1 MTQTPHGN
9 DGTGS
14 TSDRATP
21 STGAERVPP
30 VTPPGDP
37 LGTPV
42 PASAAKPAGS
52 PERAPD
58 TRPDGASVPAS
69 GTPHADKAHAT
80 PAHTEGDRAT
90 GTRTEGARETSTRTE
105 GVRETDTRTEGAR
118 ETGRTTDTDADPRSG
133 TATGTKATAGTG
145 GGTATGKDRPL
156 FAPEQRE
163 KFDARIH
170 QAVAG
175 FVENP
180 RQAVQ
185 EADAAFDEVVAE
197 LTQALAERSRLLRTD
212 RDGERS
218 EAGTEDLRI
227 ALQQYRDLTER
238 LVRL

>member
-1 MTQTPHGN
+1 MTQTPN
-9 DGTGS
+9 ETGS
-14 TSDRATP
+14 TGNTSDRPTS

-30 VTPPGDP
+30 VTPPGDA

-42 PASAAKPAGS
+42 PPTAAKPSGS
-52 PERAPD
+52 PPTSAR
-58 TRPDGASVPAS
+58 TDGTSVPAA
-69 GTPHADKAHAT
+69 GQTHADKTLADSART
-80 PAHTEGDRAT
+80 DR
-90 GTRTEGARETSTRTE
+90 G
-105 GVRETDTRTEGAR
+105 R
-118 ETGRTTDTDADPRSG
+118 ETGRTTASSHGRDTAKENG
-133 TATGTKATAGTG
+133 
-145 GGTATGKDRPL
+145 RPL
-156 FAPEQRE
+156 FAADQRE
-163 KFDARIH
+163 RFDARIH

>member
-9 DGTGS
+9 DNTGS
-14 TSDRATP
+14 TSNRATP

-52 PERAPD
+52 PAPAPD
-58 TRPDGASVPAS
+58 TGPDSTSVPAS
-69 GTPHADKAHAT
+69 GTTHADKTHAT
-80 PAHTEGDRAT
+80 SP
-90 GTRTEGARETSTRTE
+90 RT
-105 GVRETDTRTEGAR
+105 DGAR
-118 ETGRTTDTDADPRSG
+118 ETGRTTDTASAPRSG
-133 TATGTKATAGTG
+133 TATGAGATADTG
-145 GGTATGKDRPL
+145 RGAATGKDRPL
-156 FAPEQRE
+156 FAADERE

-170 QAVAG
+170 QAVAA

-185 EADAAFDEVVAE
+185 EADATFDEVVAG
-197 LTQALAERSRLLRTD
+197 LTKALADRSRLLRAD
-212 RDGERS
+212 RDGGRS
-218 EAGTEDLRI
+218 EAETEDLRI

>member
-1 MTQTPHGN
+1 MTQTPNSTG
-9 DGTGS
+9 DTGS
-14 TSDRATP
+14 TPNRPTP

-42 PASAAKPAGS
+42 PPTAAKPSGS
-52 PERAPD
+52 PPTT
-58 TRPDGASVPAS
+58 TRTDGTTTPAADPAH
-69 GTPHADKAHAT
+69 TDKTHADPAHADKAHAG
-80 PAHTEGDRAT
+80 PA
-90 GTRTEGARETSTRTE
+90 RT
-105 GVRETDTRTEGAR
+105 DKAR
-118 ETGRTTDTDADPRSG
+118 ETGRTTTSSGRTD
-133 TATGTKATAGTG
+133 TAGENG
-145 GGTATGKDRPL
+145 RPL
-156 FAPEQRE
+156 FAAEARE

-185 EADAAFDEVVAE
+185 EADATFDEVVAE
-197 LTQALAERSRLLRTD
+197 LTKALADRSRLLRAD

-227 ALQQYRDLTER
+227 ALQHYRDLTER

>member
-1 MTQTPHGN
+1 MTQTPN
-9 DGTGS
+9 DNERTGS
-14 TSDRATP
+14 TANRATP

-37 LGTPV
+37 LGTPA
-42 PASAAKPAGS
+42 PASAAKPATS
-52 PERAPD
+52 PETAPGN
-58 TRPDGASVPAS
+58 RPDGAAVPAS
-69 GTPHADKAHAT
+69 GTPHAAKTHAD
-80 PAHTEGDRAT
+80 PA
-90 GTRTEGARETSTRTE
+90 RTEA
-105 GVRETDTRTEGAR
+105 AR
-118 ETGRTTDTDADPRSG
+118 ETGRTTDTASSSR
-133 TATGTKATAGTG
+133 TGTGTG
-145 GGTATGKDRPL
+145 ATTDTGREAATGKDRPL
-156 FAPEQRE
+156 FSADERE

-185 EADAAFDEVVAE
+185 EADAAFDEVVAG
-197 LTQALAERSRLLRTD
+197 LTKALADRSRLLRAD

-218 EAGTEDLRI
+218 DGETEDLRI

>member
-1 MTQTPHGN
+1 MTQTPN
-9 DGTGS
+9 DNDRTGS
-14 TSDRATP
+14 TANRATP

-30 VTPPGDP
+30 ITPPGDP

-42 PASAAKPAGS
+42 PASAAKPATS
-52 PERAPD
+52 PETAPGN
-58 TRPDGASVPAS
+58 RPDGASVPAS
-69 GTPHADKAHAT
+69 GTPHAAKAHAG
-80 PAHTEGDRAT
+80 PA
-90 GTRTEGARETSTRTE
+90 RTEA
-105 GVRETDTRTEGAR
+105 AR
-118 ETGRTTDTDADPRSG
+118 ETGRTTDTAASSR
-133 TATGTKATAGTG
+133 TATGTGAATDTG
-145 GGTATGKDRPL
+145 RDAAASKDRPL
-156 FAPEQRE
+156 FSTEERE

-185 EADAAFDEVVAE
+185 EADAAFDEVVAG
-197 LTQALAERSRLLRTD
+197 LTKALADRSRLLRAD

-218 EAGTEDLRI
+218 DAETEDLRI

>member
-1 MTQTPHGN
+1 MTQTPNETGN
-9 DGTGS
+9 TGN
-14 TSDRATP
+14 TPDRPTP

-30 VTPPGDP
+30 VTPPGNA

-42 PASAAKPAGS
+42 PPTAAKPSGS
-52 PERAPD
+52 PPTATRTDGTSAPAAD
-58 TRPDGASVPAS
+58 RT
-69 GTPHADKAHAT
+69 HADKTHADS
-80 PAHTEGDRAT
+80 A
-90 GTRTEGARETSTRTE
+90 RTDKGRET
-105 GVRETDTRTEGAR
+105 A
-118 ETGRTTDTDADPRSG
+118 RTTAPSASPGTDA
-133 TATGTKATAGTG
+133 A
-145 GGTATGKDRPL
+145 KDNGRPL

>member
-1 MTQTPHGN
+1 MTQTPN
-9 DGTGS
+9 DNDRTGS
-14 TSDRATP
+14 TANRATP

-42 PASAAKPAGS
+42 PASAAKPATS
-52 PERAPD
+52 PETTPGN
-58 TRPDGASVPAS
+58 RPDGASAPAS
-69 GTPHADKAHAT
+69 GTPRADEAHAT
-80 PAHTEGDRAT
+80 SA
-90 GTRTEGARETSTRTE
+90 RT
-105 GVRETDTRTEGAR
+105 DGAR
-118 ETGRTTDTDADPRSG
+118 ETGRTTGAASGSRSGTG
-133 TATGTKATAGTG
+133 TATGAATDAGRDA
-145 GGTATGKDRPL
+145 ATGKDRPL
-156 FAPEQRE
+156 FSTEERE
-163 KFDARIH
+163 KFEARIH

-185 EADAAFDEVVAE
+185 EADAAFDEVVTG
-197 LTQALAERSRLLRTD
+197 LTKALADRSRLLRAD

-218 EAGTEDLRI
+218 DAETEDLRI

>member
-1 MTQTPHGN
+1 MTQTPN
-9 DGTGS
+9 DNDRTGS
-14 TSDRATP
+14 TANRATP

-42 PASAAKPAGS
+42 PASAAKPATS
-52 PERAPD
+52 PETAPGN
-58 TRPDGASVPAS
+58 RPDGDSVPAS
-69 GTPHADKAHAT
+69 ASPHAAKTHAG
-80 PAHTEGDRAT
+80 PA
-90 GTRTEGARETSTRTE
+90 RTEA
-105 GVRETDTRTEGAR
+105 AR
-118 ETGRTTDTDADPRSG
+118 ETGRPRDTASTSRTGTGTGATTDTGRDA
-133 TATGTKATAGTG
+133 
-145 GGTATGKDRPL
+145 ATGKDRPL
-156 FAPEQRE
+156 FSADERD

-185 EADAAFDEVVAE
+185 EADAAFDEVVAG
-197 LTQALAERSRLLRTD
+197 LTKALADRSRLLRAD

-218 EAGTEDLRI
+218 DAETEDLRI

>member
-14 TSDRATP
+14 TSNRATP

-52 PERAPD
+52 PAPTPD
-58 TRPDGASVPAS
+58 TSPDSSSVPAS
-69 GTPHADKAHAT
+69 GTTHADKTHAT
-80 PAHTEGDRAT
+80 
-90 GTRTEGARETSTRTE
+90 SS
-105 GVRETDTRTEGAR
+105 RTEGAR
-118 ETGRTTDTDADPRSG
+118 ETGRTTDTTSAPRSG
-133 TATGTKATAGTG
+133 TATGAGATAETG
-145 GGTATGKDRPL
+145 KGATTGKDRPL
-156 FAPEQRE
+156 FAADERE

-170 QAVAG
+170 QAVAA

-185 EADAAFDEVVAE
+185 EADATFDEVVAG
-197 LTQALAERSRLLRTD
+197 LTKALADRSRLLRAD

-218 EAGTEDLRI
+218 DAETEDLRI

>member
-1 MTQTPHGN
+1 MTQTPNETGN
-9 DGTGS
+9 TGN
-14 TSDRATP
+14 TPDRPAP

-30 VTPPGDP
+30 VTPPGNA

-42 PASAAKPAGS
+42 PPTAAKPSGS
-52 PERAPD
+52 PPTATGTDGTAAPAAGRA
-58 TRPDGASVPAS
+58 
-69 GTPHADKAHAT
+69 HADKTLADSA
-80 PAHTEGDRAT
+80 
-90 GTRTEGARETSTRTE
+90 RT
-105 GVRETDTRTEGAR
+105 DKAR
-118 ETGRTTDTDADPRSG
+118 ETGRTTASSHAHSHGTDTD
-133 TATGTKATAGTG
+133 TA
-145 GGTATGKDRPL
+145 KDNGRPL
-156 FAPEQRE
+156 FAAETRE

-185 EADAAFDEVVAE
+185 EADAAFDEVVTE

>member
-1 MTQTPHGN
+1 MTQTPN
-9 DGTGS
+9 DNDRTGS
-14 TSDRATP
+14 TANRATP

-42 PASAAKPAGS
+42 PASAAKPATS
-52 PERAPD
+52 PETTPGN
-58 TRPDGASVPAS
+58 RPDGAPVPAS
-69 GTPHADKAHAT
+69 GTPHAAKTHAD
-80 PAHTEGDRAT
+80 PA
-90 GTRTEGARETSTRTE
+90 RTEA
-105 GVRETDTRTEGAR
+105 AR
-118 ETGRTTDTDADPRSG
+118 ETGRTTDTASG
-133 TATGTKATAGTG
+133 SRTGATASSSRTGTGTG
-145 GGTATGKDRPL
+145 TGTGATTDTGRDAATGKDRPL
-156 FAPEQRE
+156 FSADERE

-185 EADAAFDEVVAE
+185 EADAAFDEVVAG
-197 LTQALAERSRLLRTD
+197 LTKALADRSRLLRAD

-218 EAGTEDLRI
+218 DAETEDLRI

>member
-1 MTQTPHGN
+1 MSRRSHLP
-9 DGTGS
+9 
-14 TSDRATP
+14 ATP
-21 STGAERVPP
+21 SVRRTA
-30 VTPPGDP
+30 T
-37 LGTPV
+37 
-42 PASAAKPAGS
+42 AAKPSGS
-52 PERAPD
+52 PPTATRTDGPSAPATD
-58 TRPDGASVPAS
+58 RTHAVK
-69 GTPHADKAHAT
+69 THAD
-80 PAHTEGDRAT
+80 
-90 GTRTEGARETSTRTE
+90 STRTDTS
-105 GVRETDTRTEGAR
+105 RETA
-118 ETGRTTDTDADPRSG
+118 RTTAASPSHRASTGTGTDAN
-133 TATGTKATAGTG
+133 TA
-145 GGTATGKDRPL
+145 KDNGRPL

>member
-1 MTQTPHGN
+1 MTQTPNSTG
-9 DGTGS
+9 DTGS
-14 TSDRATP
+14 TPNRPTS

-42 PASAAKPAGS
+42 PPTAAKPSGS
-52 PERAPD
+52 PPTT
-58 TRPDGASVPAS
+58 TRTDGATTSAADHAHTDKTHADPA
-69 GTPHADKAHAT
+69 HADKTHAD
-80 PAHTEGDRAT
+80 PA
-90 GTRTEGARETSTRTE
+90 RT
-105 GVRETDTRTEGAR
+105 DKAR
-118 ETGRTTDTDADPRSG
+118 ETGRTTASSGRTD
-133 TATGTKATAGTG
+133 TAGENG
-145 GGTATGKDRPL
+145 RPL
-156 FAPEQRE
+156 FAAEARE

-185 EADAAFDEVVAE
+185 EADATFDEVVAE
-197 LTQALAERSRLLRTD
+197 LTKALADRSRLLRAD

-227 ALQQYRDLTER
+227 ALQHYRDLTER

>member
-1 MTQTPHGN
+1 MTQTPNSTG
-9 DGTGS
+9 DTGS
-14 TSDRATP
+14 TPNRPTP

-42 PASAAKPAGS
+42 PPTAAKPSGS
-52 PERAPD
+52 PPTTPR
-58 TRPDGASVPAS
+58 TDGTTTPAADPAH
-69 GTPHADKAHAT
+69 TDKTHADPAHADKAHADPVHADKAHAG
-80 PAHTEGDRAT
+80 PA
-90 GTRTEGARETSTRTE
+90 RT
-105 GVRETDTRTEGAR
+105 DKAR
-118 ETGRTTDTDADPRSG
+118 ETGRTTASSGRTD
-133 TATGTKATAGTG
+133 TAGENG
-145 GGTATGKDRPL
+145 RPL
-156 FAPEQRE
+156 FAAEARE

-185 EADAAFDEVVAE
+185 EADATFDEVVAE
-197 LTQALAERSRLLRTD
+197 LTKALADRSRLLRAD

-227 ALQQYRDLTER
+227 ALQHYRDLTER

>member
-1 MTQTPHGN
+1 MTQTPNTTGN
-9 DGTGS
+9 TGS
-14 TSDRATP
+14 TPNRPTP
-21 STGAERVPP
+21 SIGSERVQP
-30 VTPPGDP
+30 VTPPGNA

-42 PASAAKPAGS
+42 PPTAAKPSGS
-52 PERAPD
+52 PP
-58 TRPDGASVPAS
+58 TTGASDPAS
-69 GTPHADKAHAT
+69 TATADKAH
-80 PAHTEGDRAT
+80 
-90 GTRTEGARETSTRTE
+90 
-105 GVRETDTRTEGAR
+105 TDTARTDTDRTDVGLTETARSDSARPDSARVDSDRVDAPR
-118 ETGRTTDTDADPRSG
+118 ETGRTTESSHSRGTDTA
-133 TATGTKATAGTG
+133 KANG
-145 GGTATGKDRPL
+145 RPL
-156 FAPEQRE
+156 FAAEERE

-185 EADAAFDEVVAE
+185 EADATFDEVVTG

>member
-1 MTQTPHGN
+1 MTQTPN
-9 DGTGS
+9 DNDRTGS
-14 TSDRATP
+14 TANRATP

-42 PASAAKPAGS
+42 PASAAKPATS
-52 PERAPD
+52 PETAPGN
-58 TRPDGASVPAS
+58 RPNSAAVPAS
-69 GTPHADKAHAT
+69 GTPHAAKTHAD
-80 PAHTEGDRAT
+80 PA
-90 GTRTEGARETSTRTE
+90 RTEA
-105 GVRETDTRTEGAR
+105 AR
-118 ETGRTTDTDADPRSG
+118 ETGRTTDTASSSR
-133 TATGTKATAGTG
+133 TGTGTG
-145 GGTATGKDRPL
+145 TGATTDTGREAATGKDRPL
-156 FAPEQRE
+156 FSADERE

-185 EADAAFDEVVAE
+185 EADAAFDEVVAG
-197 LTQALAERSRLLRTD
+197 LTKALADRSRLLRAD

-218 EAGTEDLRI
+218 DAETEDLRI

>member
-1 MTQTPHGN
+1 MTQTPNDTGN
-9 DGTGS
+9 TGN
-14 TSDRATP
+14 TPDRPTP

-30 VTPPGDP
+30 VAPPGDA

-42 PASAAKPAGS
+42 PPTAAKPSGS
-52 PERAPD
+52 PPTATRA
-58 TRPDGASVPAS
+58 DGASVPAA
-69 GTPHADKAHAT
+69 GQTHADKTHADSART
-80 PAHTEGDRAT
+80 DR
-90 GTRTEGARETSTRTE
+90 GRE
-105 GVRETDTRTEGAR
+105 A
-118 ETGRTTDTDADPRSG
+118 GRTTASSTSHGTDTA
-133 TATGTKATAGTG
+133 
-145 GGTATGKDRPL
+145 KDNGRPL
-156 FAPEQRE
+156 FTPEERE

-197 LTQALAERSRLLRTD
+197 LTQALTERSRLLRTD

>member
-1 MTQTPHGN
+1 MTQIPNSTG
-9 DGTGS
+9 DTGS
-14 TSDRATP
+14 TPNRPTP

-42 PASAAKPAGS
+42 APTAAKPSGS
-52 PERAPD
+52 PQTT
-58 TRPDGASVPAS
+58 TRTDGTTTSAADPAH
-69 GTPHADKAHAT
+69 TDKTHTDPAHTDKTHADPVHADKTHAD
-80 PAHTEGDRAT
+80 PA
-90 GTRTEGARETSTRTE
+90 RT
-105 GVRETDTRTEGAR
+105 DKAR
-118 ETGRTTDTDADPRSG
+118 ETGRTTASSGRTD
-133 TATGTKATAGTG
+133 TAGENG
-145 GGTATGKDRPL
+145 RPL
-156 FAPEQRE
+156 FAAEARE

-185 EADAAFDEVVAE
+185 EADATFDEVVAE
-197 LTQALAERSRLLRTD
+197 LTKALADRSRLLRAD

-227 ALQQYRDLTER
+227 ALQHYRDLTER

>member
-1 MTQTPHGN
+1 MTQTPNTTGN
-9 DGTGS
+9 TGS
-14 TSDRATP
+14 TPNRPTP
-21 STGAERVPP
+21 STGSERVQP
-30 VTPPGDP
+30 VTPPGNA

-42 PASAAKPAGS
+42 PPTAAKPSGS
-52 PERAPD
+52 PP
-58 TRPDGASVPAS
+58 TTGASDPAS
-69 GTPHADKAHAT
+69 TATADKAHTDTART
-80 PAHTEGDRAT
+80 DT
-90 GTRTEGARETSTRTE
+90 GRTETARSDSARPDSAR
-105 GVRETDTRTEGAR
+105 VDSDRVDAPR
-118 ETGRTTDTDADPRSG
+118 ETGRTTESSHSRGTDTA
-133 TATGTKATAGTG
+133 KANG
-145 GGTATGKDRPL
+145 RPL
-156 FAPEQRE
+156 FAAEERE

-185 EADAAFDEVVAE
+185 EADATFDEVVTG

>member
-1 MTQTPHGN
+1 MTQTPN
-9 DGTGS
+9 DNERTGS
-14 TSDRATP
+14 TANRATP

-42 PASAAKPAGS
+42 PASTAKPATS
-52 PERAPD
+52 PETAPGN
-58 TRPDGASVPAS
+58 RPDGAAVPAS
-69 GTPHADKAHAT
+69 GTPHAAKTHAD
-80 PAHTEGDRAT
+80 PA
-90 GTRTEGARETSTRTE
+90 RTEA
-105 GVRETDTRTEGAR
+105 AR
-118 ETGRTTDTDADPRSG
+118 ETGRTTDTASSSRSR
-133 TATGTKATAGTG
+133 TGTGTG
-145 GGTATGKDRPL
+145 TGTGATTDTGREAATGKDRPL
-156 FAPEQRE
+156 FSADERE

-185 EADAAFDEVVAE
+185 EADAAFDEVVAG
-197 LTQALAERSRLLRTD
+197 LTKALADRSRLLRAD

-218 EAGTEDLRI
+218 DAETEDLRI

>member
-1 MTQTPHGN
+1 MTQTPN
-9 DGTGS
+9 DNDRTGS
-14 TSDRATP
+14 TANRATP

-42 PASAAKPAGS
+42 PATAAKPATS
-52 PERAPD
+52 PETAPG

-69 GTPHADKAHAT
+69 GTPRADEAHAT
-80 PAHTEGDRAT
+80 SA
-90 GTRTEGARETSTRTE
+90 
-105 GVRETDTRTEGAR
+105 RTEGAR
-118 ETGRTTDTDADPRSG
+118 ETGRTAGAASGSRSG
-133 TATGTKATAGTG
+133 TATGAGATPDTG
-145 GGTATGKDRPL
+145 RDAVTGKDRPL
-156 FAPEQRE
+156 FSTEERE

-197 LTQALAERSRLLRTD
+197 LTKALADRSRLLRAD

-227 ALQQYRDLTER
+227 ALQHYRDLTER

>member
-1 MTQTPHGN
+1 MTQNPNSTG
-9 DGTGS
+9 DTGS
-14 TSDRATP
+14 TPNRPTP

-42 PASAAKPAGS
+42 PPTAAKPSGS
-52 PERAPD
+52 PPTT
-58 TRPDGASVPAS
+58 TRTDGTTTSAADHAH
-69 GTPHADKAHAT
+69 TDKTHADPAHADRT
-80 PAHTEGDRAT
+80 HADPA
-90 GTRTEGARETSTRTE
+90 RT
-105 GVRETDTRTEGAR
+105 DKAR
-118 ETGRTTDTDADPRSG
+118 ETGRTTASSGRTD
-133 TATGTKATAGTG
+133 TAGENG
-145 GGTATGKDRPL
+145 RPL
-156 FAPEQRE
+156 FAAEARE

-185 EADAAFDEVVAE
+185 EADATFDEVVAE
-197 LTQALAERSRLLRTD
+197 LTKALADRSRLLRAD

-227 ALQQYRDLTER
+227 ALQHYRDLTER

>member
-1 MTQTPHGN
+1 MTQTPN
-9 DGTGS
+9 DNDRTGS
-14 TSDRATP
+14 TANRATP

-42 PASAAKPAGS
+42 PASAAKPATS
-52 PERAPD
+52 PETAPGN
-58 TRPDGASVPAS
+58 RPDGASVPAS
-69 GTPHADKAHAT
+69 GTPRADEAHAT
-80 PAHTEGDRAT
+80 SA
-90 GTRTEGARETSTRTE
+90 RTEGARGTS
-105 GVRETDTRTEGAR
+105 
-118 ETGRTTDTDADPRSG
+118 RTTGAASGSRSGTG
-133 TATGTKATAGTG
+133 TATGATTDAGRDA
-145 GGTATGKDRPL
+145 ATGKDRPL
-156 FAPEQRE
+156 FSTEERE

-185 EADAAFDEVVAE
+185 EADAAFDEVVAG
-197 LTQALAERSRLLRTD
+197 LTKALADRSRLLRAD

-218 EAGTEDLRI
+218 DAETEDLRI

>member
-1 MTQTPHGN
+1 MTQNPNGTEN
-9 DGTGS
+9 TGS
-14 TSDRATP
+14 TPNRPTP

-30 VTPPGDP
+30 VTPPGTAP
-37 LGTPV
+37 AAPV
-42 PASAAKPAGS
+42 PPAAAKPSGS
-52 PERAPD
+52 TP
-58 TRPDGASVPAS
+58 TSDGALGTSAPA
-69 GTPHADKAHAT
+69 AD
-80 PAHTEGDRAT
+80 PAHTGT
-90 GTRTEGARETSTRTE
+90 TRTPGSADTGRAATSP
-105 GVRETDTRTEGAR
+105 DAR
-118 ETGRTTDTDADPRSG
+118 ETGRTTASPDSRDTGRTGSAKTSSPGTDAGRS
-133 TATGTKATAGTG
+133 TGSVGDG
-145 GGTATGKDRPL
+145 NGRPL
-156 FAPEQRE
+156 FATEERE

-185 EADAAFDEVVAE
+185 EADATFDEVVAK
-197 LTQALAERSRLLRTD
+197 LTEALSDRSRLLRAD

>member
-1 MTQTPHGN
+1 MTQTPN
-9 DGTGS
+9 DNDRTGGTAN
-14 TSDRATP
+14 RATP

-42 PASAAKPAGS
+42 PASAAKPATS
-52 PERAPD
+52 PETAPGN
-58 TRPDGASVPAS
+58 RPDGASVPAS
-69 GTPHADKAHAT
+69 GTPRADEAHAT
-80 PAHTEGDRAT
+80 SA
-90 GTRTEGARETSTRTE
+90 
-105 GVRETDTRTEGAR
+105 RTEGAR
-118 ETGRTTDTDADPRSG
+118 ETGRTTGAASSSRSG
-133 TATGTKATAGTG
+133 TATGTATGATPDTG
-145 GGTATGKDRPL
+145 RDAAAGKDRPL
-156 FAPEQRE
+156 FSTEQRE

-185 EADAAFDEVVAE
+185 EADAAFDEVVAG
-197 LTQALAERSRLLRTD
+197 LTKALADRSRLLRAD

-218 EAGTEDLRI
+218 DAETEDLRI

>member
-1 MTQTPHGN
+1 MTQTPNETGN
-9 DGTGS
+9 TGN
-14 TSDRATP
+14 TPDRTTP

-30 VTPPGDP
+30 VTPPGNA

-42 PASAAKPAGS
+42 PPTAAKPSGS
-52 PERAPD
+52 PPTATRTDGTSAPATD
-58 TRPDGASVPAS
+58 RT
-69 GTPHADKAHAT
+69 HADA
-80 PAHTEGDRAT
+80 AHTDKSRETARTTASSPSHRTST
-90 GTRTEGARETSTRTE
+90 GTS
-105 GVRETDTRTEGAR
+105 
-118 ETGRTTDTDADPRSG
+118 TDADTN
-133 TATGTKATAGTG
+133 TA
-145 GGTATGKDRPL
+145 KDNGRPL

>member
-9 DGTGS
+9 DDTGS
-14 TSDRATP
+14 TSNRPTP

-42 PASAAKPAGS
+42 PAPATKPAGS
-52 PERAPD
+52 PATASD

-69 GTPHADKAHAT
+69 GTTHADKTHAT
-80 PAHTEGDRAT
+80 SA
-90 GTRTEGARETSTRTE
+90 
-105 GVRETDTRTEGAR
+105 RTEGAR
-118 ETGRTTDTDADPRSG
+118 ETGRTTDTASSPRNG
-133 TATGTKATAGTG
+133 TATATGATRDTG
-145 GGTATGKDRPL
+145 RGAAAGKDRPL

-197 LTQALAERSRLLRTD
+197 LTQALAERSRLLRAD

>member
-1 MTQTPHGN
+1 MTQTPN
-9 DGTGS
+9 DNERTGS
-14 TSDRATP
+14 TANRATP

-42 PASAAKPAGS
+42 PASAAKPATS
-52 PERAPD
+52 PETAPGN
-58 TRPDGASVPAS
+58 RPDGAAVPAS
-69 GTPHADKAHAT
+69 GTPHAAKTHAD
-80 PAHTEGDRAT
+80 PA
-90 GTRTEGARETSTRTE
+90 RTEA
-105 GVRETDTRTEGAR
+105 AR
-118 ETGRTTDTDADPRSG
+118 ETGRTTDTASSSR
-133 TATGTKATAGTG
+133 TGTGTG
-145 GGTATGKDRPL
+145 TGATTDTGREAATGKDRPL
-156 FAPEQRE
+156 FSADERE

-185 EADAAFDEVVAE
+185 EADAAFDEVVAG
-197 LTQALAERSRLLRTD
+197 LTKALADRSRLLRAD

-218 EAGTEDLRI
+218 DGETEDLRI